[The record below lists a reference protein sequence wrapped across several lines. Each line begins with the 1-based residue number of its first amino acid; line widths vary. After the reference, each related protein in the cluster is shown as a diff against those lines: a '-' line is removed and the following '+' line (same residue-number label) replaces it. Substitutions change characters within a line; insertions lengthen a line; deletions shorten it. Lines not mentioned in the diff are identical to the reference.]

1 MMVAALT
8 FTDAEN
14 NELDL
19 NDGSNFVM
27 RTIRGTGVPPIIHE
41 TVRTPSR
48 RGEQYI
54 DAVLEPRFITL
65 QLRLMGTTWANLQT
79 RRRSLVTAFNPKLGL
94 GTLKWTPDATAYS
107 IDCILE
113 RELGINERLGTKM
126 DRATVSLRCPDPAWY
141 NPAEQAKR
149 LTITGGLEIPMA
161 IPMTIS
167 ALAES
172 RVIDNTGD
180 LATYPTFT
188 IPGAFANPKI
198 TNITT
203 GKVIH
208 FSGLTVAGGEEFVVD
223 MDAQT
228 AKVDGVSV
236 MQYRTSASEAWALE
250 PGENTVKFETSTG
263 LVTATVAWFVR
274 YLGV

>member
-1 MMVAALT
+1 MVAALT
-8 FTDAEN
+8 FTDAES

-27 RTIRGTGVPPIIHE
+27 RTIRGTGIPPLIHE
-41 TVRTPSR
+41 AVKTPSR

-54 DAVLEPRFITL
+54 GAVLEPRFITL
-65 QLRLMGTTWANLQT
+65 QLRLLGTTWANLQA
-79 RRRSLVTAFNPKLGL
+79 RRRSLVTAFNPMLGL
-94 GTLKWTPDATAYS
+94 GTLKWTPDATVYS

-141 NPAEQAKR
+141 NPAQQTNVFA
-149 LTITGGLEIPMA
+149 ITGGLEIPMT
-161 IPMTIS
+161 IPMSIS

-172 RVIDNTGD
+172 QVIDNTGD
-180 LATYPTFT
+180 LATYPTIT
-188 IPGAFANPKI
+188 IPGAFTNPKL
-198 TNITT
+198 TNVTT

-228 AKVDGVSV
+228 AKVDGTSV
-236 MQYRTSASEAWALE
+236 MQYRTSASEAWPLE

-263 LVTATVAWFVR
+263 QATATVAWYVG